1 MSEWIVRDVD
11 RGNERPC
18 DSRSEAE
25 EVKADLADLG
35 AEVEIIPPGE
45 NQTVQ
50 ETPPHDHHGEPVDAD
65 GGTDVVEPTPDE
77 TPTENNDPPETPAT
91 PDIDAL
97 ASNPIEWL
105 QGVNDDYTNRIK
117 GKDAISKR
125 GFRYIQSQ
133 FGISTESQL
142 VESFEDPLGVV
153 VWARAELPDG
163 RAAEAH
169 GEGYYFESGVDDNEF
184 VRYADTRAKN
194 RALADLTSSGAL
206 CVEEMQGGTE

>member
-1 MSEWIVRDVD
+1 MCDLLDDNDVAYD
-11 RGNERPC
+11 TATP
-18 DSRSEAE
+18 D
-25 EVKADLADLG
+25 
-35 AEVEIIPPGE
+35 
-45 NQTVQ
+45 VQ
-50 ETPPHDHHGEPVDAD
+50 DNPPHDNHGEPVETGTD
-65 GGTDVVEPTPDE
+65 GGTEIVDHAKDD
-77 TPTENNDPPETPAT
+77 TPTEGNEPTETPAT

-105 QGVNDDYTNRIK
+105 EGVNDDYTNRIK

-133 FGISTESQL
+133 FGITTESEL

-206 CVEEMQGGTE
+206 CVEGMQGGSND